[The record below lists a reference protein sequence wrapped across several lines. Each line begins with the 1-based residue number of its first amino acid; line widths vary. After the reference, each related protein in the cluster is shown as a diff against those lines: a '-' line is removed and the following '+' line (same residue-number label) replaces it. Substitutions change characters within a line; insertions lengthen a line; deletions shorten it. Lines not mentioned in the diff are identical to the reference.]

1 MQQDH
6 ANEPT
11 TEDPQTSA
19 ELPLHLGES
28 PETPKQETTIEP
40 ITEEAEELADNTAEE
55 DADDELEEEPA
66 ESESA
71 TPPSSEPDSQNTA
84 TSSAPSTSPESDS
97 DERSGIE
104 KQPYDFDHCT
114 VQIAIQLLPDDQG
127 HLGGG
132 DANGRKVVI
141 GVRSHLDAPIL
152 RVVRLNELGAL
163 PPIVNELLDALK
175 AELPAREQG
184 AREAFEKKKEEKA
197 KRKATVTA
205 SKTSRGKKSK
215 ATSLSTAP
223 GSDATVTDN
232 RPRPEITITT
242 SPKQQMGLF

>member
-11 TEDPQTSA
+11 TEDSQASVGVPI
-19 ELPLHLGES
+19 HLGES
-28 PETPKQETTIEP
+28 AETPKQETTIEP
-40 ITEEAEELADNTAEE
+40 ITEEAEEFADNAAEE
-55 DADDELEEEPA
+55 NVDDELDEEPA
-66 ESESA
+66 DSESA
-71 TPPSSEPDSQNTA
+71 TLTSSEPDSQNTA
-84 TSSAPSTSPESDS
+84 TSSAPSTSLESDS

-132 DANGRKVVI
+132 DVNGRRVI
-141 GVRSHLDAPIL
+141 VGVRSHLDAPIL
-152 RVVRLNELGAL
+152 RVVDSNELGSL
-163 PPIVNELLDALK
+163 PPVVNELLDALK
-175 AELPAREQG
+175 AELPTREQA

-215 ATSLSTAP
+215 ATRLSTAP
-223 GSDATVTDN
+223 GSDAIVADN